1 MADIKYRLII
11 TPVARKQ
18 LLKLPKNI
26 ASSLNETILKLT
38 EDPRP
43 FGCRKMVNRDAY
55 GVRHGNYRIVYQV
68 DDHEVT
74 VLVLG
79 VGHRKDIYRN

>member
-1 MADIKYRLII
+1 MADTKYRLII

-43 FGCRKMVNRDAY
+43 LGYRKMVNRDAY
-55 GVRHGNYRIVYQV
+55 RVRHGNYRIVYQV
-68 DDHEVT
+68 DDQEVT